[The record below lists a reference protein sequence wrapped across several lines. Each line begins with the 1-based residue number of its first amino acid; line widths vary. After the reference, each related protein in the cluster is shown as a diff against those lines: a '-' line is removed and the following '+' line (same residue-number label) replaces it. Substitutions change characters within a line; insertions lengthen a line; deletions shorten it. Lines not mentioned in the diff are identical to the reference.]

1 MNAPAALANEQSLLS
16 TCKNKHWD
24 LLQRFAIAEI
34 ALAERLGSDAPRT
47 FGAKLQRI
55 PDSEMPKKTRDQLIA
70 ARNLLAHAR
79 ITVCK
84 IGGELVSVWKVA
96 GGKNELDART
106 FTRDGLRTWAKE
118 IEQALS
124 ALEK

>member
-1 MNAPAALANEQSLLS
+1 MNAPVAHSSEQSLLS

-34 ALAERLGSDAPRT
+34 ALAERLGADAPRT

-84 IGGELVSVWKVA
+84 IGGEPVSVWKVA
-96 GGKNELDART
+96 EGKNELDART
-106 FTRDGLRTWAKE
+106 FTRDGLKTWAKE